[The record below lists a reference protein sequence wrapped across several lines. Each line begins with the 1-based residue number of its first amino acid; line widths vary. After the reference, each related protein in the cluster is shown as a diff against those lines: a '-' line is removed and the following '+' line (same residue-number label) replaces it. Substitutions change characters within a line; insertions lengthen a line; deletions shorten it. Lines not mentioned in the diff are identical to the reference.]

1 MKKRGKV
8 PKRVEEK
15 RKSALKLRKIERNQ
29 GKVEE
34 NQEEKSTFSAFRFII
49 VKFSAQFN

>member
-34 NQEEKSTFSAFRFII
+34 NQEEKVHIQSFQVYNCKI
-49 VKFSAQFN
+49 